1 MKCAA
6 TFCAETAQAEI
17 LLKSMLWSL
26 FKHPKSLFVV
36 QSYFSASGP
45 PPIQTRVVLS
55 MARWTNESIGCTMN
69 GIVPRPR
76 PVVIHLRVTGASR
89 GVSRARPKRDA
100 AQIRLIVKPGIMTE
114 ARAWKKMFFVKIQTD
129 DVVSACYGSKHLLP
143 LFSLHMNYAASI
155 SCILT
160 PEVTHFASPSR

>member
-1 MKCAA
+1 
-6 TFCAETAQAEI
+6 
-17 LLKSMLWSL
+17 
-26 FKHPKSLFVV
+26 
-36 QSYFSASGP
+36 
-45 PPIQTRVVLS
+45 
-55 MARWTNESIGCTMN
+55 MN

-114 ARAWKKMFFVKIQTD
+114 ARAWKKMFFVKIQSD

-160 PEVTHFASPSR
+160 PEVTHFAGPISS